1 MAKEWCLWLGERS
14 ELTGRLVCD
23 GAGRRA
29 SSDGAGR
36 SSCRVL
42 GAATSQAEQDGV
54 AQVRTYGA
62 GRSRTEQD
70 GAGRSRTEQDGAGR
84 SRTEQDGA
92 GRSRTEQDGAG
103 RSRTEQDGTLAFAA
117 NARLRRVV
125 SIIALIAFV
134 LLPKRP
140 LYHIPGNRQA
150 HESAAPC
157 GRARRRAHP
166 PCRPPRRRGS
176 AAAGRAGRAA
186 RCRPCSGSTPP
197 RHDRELLPAITMRVR
212 LRARRAVRSTAP
224 ECPALPSPRRAVA
237 TRLQPSPIEPGAHA
251 QHYAFDI
258 RPVPRAIRK
267 CFESYQILRRAG
279 IQKDLGQELVEGRS
293 SQCGS
298 VSVRDSALNRAR
310 LQCFESYQILAPSR
324 SSDYPLLNCSNGS
337 APREMS
343 IGMPRAD
350 WSRSTRVR

>member
-14 ELTGRLVCD
+14 ELTGRLVC
-23 GAGRRA
+23 
-29 SSDGAGR
+29 
-36 SSCRVL
+36 
-42 GAATSQAEQDGV
+42 
-54 AQVRTYGA
+54 
-62 GRSRTEQD
+62 
-70 GAGRSRTEQDGAGR
+70 
-84 SRTEQDGA
+84 DGA

-186 RCRPCSGSTPP
+186 RCRPCSGSPPP

-279 IQKDLGQELVEGRS
+279 IQKGLGQELVEGRS
-293 SQCGS
+293 
-298 VSVRDSALNRAR
+298 
-310 LQCFESYQILAPSR
+310 F
-324 SSDYPLLNCSNGS
+324 DYPLLERS
-337 APREMS
+337 APRRCQS
-343 IGMPRAD
+343 GCRARIGAGAPACGERIPQRPQCVRDTRDRAVRYTPSPGR
-350 WSRSTRVR
+350 SR